1 MTQLT
6 KTIDILESHLEPLNE
21 NRLIVE
27 GKINRDDAFGDIQS
41 RSLEQ
46 ISPYTFIRKHQ
57 PTNFDTICIT
67 IEDLVRGSS
76 SYTYHFEDTFGE
88 PLITYGTNDDV
99 PVDDLSLT
107 PESVKVYNLVF
118 GLKVTQAE
126 IDAVNVAK
134 LKEYTGNLINRKMRS
149 IVKKMDEK
157 ATKVGFYGDPGRTNG
172 LLTDPN
178 VAVDDTA
185 FNFYAST
192 SATDIA
198 DNFLGYFYDVWA
210 QTNTVE
216 EIDTILIPPLLL
228 KKFNTTRTTSGT
240 VKTAKE
246 LIKDGLDDF
255 NVTLLKRPELSGV
268 QLRQAGVLGAGTT
281 KDMMLFYKRG
291 VNPPDEMGNVYPD
304 VERHSSGLYS
314 YPWEYT
320 GATYKTRVIQSFTP
334 VKFNYAGSAIRVT
347 FEQPV

>member
-6 KTIDILESHLEPLNE
+6 KTIDLLESHLQPLNE

-41 RSLEQ
+41 RSLEH

-57 PTNFDTICIT
+57 PTQFDRICLT
-67 IEDLVRGSS
+67 IEDLIRGET
-76 SYTYHFEDTFGE
+76 SYTYHFEDTFGS
-88 PLITYGTNDDV
+88 PAITYGTNDDV
-99 PVDDLSLT
+99 PVGDLSLT
-107 PESVKVYNLVF
+107 SESVKVYNLVF
-118 GLKVTQAE
+118 GLKVTQME

-149 IVKKMDEK
+149 IVQKMDEK
-157 ATKVGFYGDPGRTNG
+157 ATEVGFYGDPGRISG

-178 VAVDDTA
+178 VDVVDSTFD
-185 FNFYAST
+185 FYAST

-198 DNFLGYFYDVWA
+198 DNFLGNFYDIWV
-210 QTNTVE
+210 QTNTREKV
-216 EIDTILIPPLLL
+216 DTALIPPELSR
-228 KKFNTTRTTSGT
+228 KFNTTRTTSGT
-240 VKTAKE
+240 VKTARE
-246 LIKDGLDDF
+246 LIQDGLADF
-255 NVTLLKRPELSGV
+255 NVSLVYRPEMSGV

-304 VERHSSGLYS
+304 VERHSSGFYS

-320 GATYKTRVIQSFTP
+320 GATYKTRIIQSFTP
-334 VKFNYAGSAIRVT
+334 VKFNFAGSAVRVT
-347 FEQPV
+347 FEQPA